1 MSESHVVSGLVAKR
15 SELAGHIESCK
26 AELIRLQ
33 GAVAYL
39 DYTIKLFA
47 PEYNLHTIKP
57 KRTNTRNQYF
67 MSSEAQRTTLE
78 VMRESGC
85 GMSSR
90 ELVEAILE
98 RKGIEATATVIA
110 QVQRN
115 IIGILRRL
123 EKRGVVVMSTDK
135 SDGRNATK
143 WLMWLH

>member
-15 SELAGHIESCK
+15 SELAGHIETFT
-26 AELIRLQ
+26 AELVRLQ
-33 GAVAYL
+33 SAVAHL

-47 PEYNLHTIKP
+47 PEYDLRTIKS
-57 KRTNTRNQYF
+57 KRTNSRNQYF
-67 MSSEAQRTTLE
+67 LSSEAQRTTLE
-78 VMRESGC
+78 VMRESER

-98 RKGIEATATVIA
+98 RKGIGATATVIA

-123 EKRGVVVMSTDK
+123 EKRGVVVMSTDE
-135 SDGRNATK
+135 SDGRSAAR
-143 WLMWLH
+143 WQMV

>member
-1 MSESHVVSGLVAKR
+1 MPESHVVSGLVAKR
-15 SELAGHIESCK
+15 SELAGHIETFK
-26 AELIRLQ
+26 AELVRLQ
-33 GAVAYL
+33 SAVAHL
-39 DYTIKLFA
+39 DYTIKLFD
-47 PEYNLHTIKP
+47 PEYDLRTIKS
-57 KRTNTRNQYF
+57 KRTNSRNQYF
-67 MSSEAQRTTLE
+67 LSSEAQRTTLE

-123 EKRGVVVMSTDK
+123 EKRGVVVMSTDE
-135 SDGRNATK
+135 SDGRNVTK
-143 WLMWLH
+143 WQLV

>member
-15 SELAGHIESCK
+15 SDLAGQIDAHKS
-26 AELIRLQ
+26 ELVRLQ
-33 GAVAYL
+33 SAVAHL

-47 PEYNLHTIKP
+47 PEYDLRTIKG

-67 MSSEAQRTTLE
+67 LSSEAPRIALD
-78 VMRESGC
+78 VMRETNQA
-85 GMSSR
+85 MSSR
-90 ELVEAILE
+90 ELVEAILD

-123 EKRGVVVMSTDK
+123 EKRGVVVKSTNG
-135 SDGRNATK
+135 SDGRSAAQ
-143 WLMWLH
+143 WQIV